1 MMKKPKEVKLQ
12 GKDILSL
19 DFGQHTIKFVLGK
32 VGKSSLTIE
41 RAVEFP
47 TPFGSIEKGRII
59 DFELLKNHLKEF
71 LKTEKMKPS
80 YVVCSVENNEII
92 TREISLPT
100 AGEDQMSKM
109 LEFEVQQY
117 MPIEMNDYIVQS
129 KIIENFEEDNV
140 KKTRLLAA
148 AMPKEMARSYFDLLH
163 AVDLNAHVLDLQS
176 NAVDKLLQGGF
187 LINGDADISAK
198 SVAVIDF
205 GYSHIN
211 VVIFDKGQYKF
222 SRLITQGSEAVDHS
236 LISFLDYTKREA
248 EEKKISLVDISE
260 IYSPEEAQLMML
272 DEETLRVRNIVK
284 NVVDSWINEIER
296 VFKFHTTRS
305 TGNVIDKIYIYGGAS
320 QMEGLDK
327 YLQDT
332 FTIPTTRIRQITNVT
347 VQNSTSK
354 HMTPFVNALGA
365 MIRR

>member
-1 MMKKPKEVKLQ
+1 MKKPKEVKLQ

-19 DFGQHTIKFVLGK
+19 DFGQHTTKFVLGK
-32 VGKSSLTIE
+32 VSKSSMTIE
-41 RAVEFP
+41 RALEIP
-47 TPFGSIEKGRII
+47 TPFGSVEKGRII
-59 DFELLKNHLKEF
+59 DFELLKNHFKEF
-71 LKTEKMKPS
+71 IKNEKIKPA
-80 YVVCSVENNEII
+80 YVICSVENNEII
-92 TREISLPT
+92 TREITLPT
-100 AGEDQMSKM
+100 TNEDQMDKM

-129 KIIENFEEDNV
+129 KIIETFEEDNV

-163 AVDLNAHVLDLQS
+163 GVDLNAHVLDLQS
-176 NAVDKLLQGGF
+176 NSIDKLLQGGF
-187 LINGDADISAK
+187 LINGDPDFNSK

-211 VVIFDKGQYKF
+211 VVMFDKGQYKF
-222 SRLITQGSEAVDHS
+222 NRLITQGSEAIDHN

-248 EEKKISLVDISE
+248 EEKKITLVDISE
-260 IYSPEEAQLMML
+260 VYTQEEAHLLML
-272 DEETLRVRNIVK
+272 DEETMRIRNIVK
-284 NVVDSWINEIER
+284 NVVDTWINEIER
-296 VFKFHTTRS
+296 IFKFHTTRS
-305 TGNVIDKIYIYGGAS
+305 TGNAIDKIYIYGGAS

-327 YLQDT
+327 YIQDS
-332 FTIPTTRIRQITNVT
+332 FNIPTTRIRQITNVT

-354 HMTPFVNALGA
+354 TMMPFVNALGA